1 MSLIGEVI
9 AGRYEL
15 NQLLGR
21 GGMSSVYRAR
31 DTVLER
37 QVAVKLL
44 HEQFAADEDAVERFR
59 REATSVAQLAHP
71 NIVGVIDR
79 GEDGRRQFIVFELID
94 GPNLKEVVRDRGPLP
109 VPEALRYAIEVGG
122 ALGFAHEQG
131 LVHRDVK
138 PQNVLLAPDG
148 GARVTDFGIARAVEL
163 DGLTQTGTVLGT
175 SEYVAPEQARGEQV
189 GPATDVYALGIVLF
203 ELLAGEPPYT
213 GAAFVDIALR
223 HVNDPVPSIRARRVD
238 VPWRLDTAI
247 ARALAKQPVDRF
259 PSMAALVTELEA
271 CLAELGGPSGGQ
283 DAPTMSAPG
292 LAQQVVAA
300 ARAAAAGTARTRSRW
315 PLVVALSG
323 LAVAAA
329 VAVIVASVGGS
340 GSGGGKAFP
349 LQAVATYD
357 PAPGDGHEHDEQI
370 ALAIDGDPATAW
382 STERYGAALDV
393 IGKPGIGL
401 VLDAGR
407 AEALRRV
414 AVVTDTPGFT
424 AEILAGDA
432 PGGPFTAA
440 APSRIVA
447 ARSVFTVAA
456 GVSKRYWVVWLTKLA
471 GDQAHLNE
479 VSAG

>member
-1 MSLIGEVI
+1 
-9 AGRYEL
+9 
-15 NQLLGR
+15 
-21 GGMSSVYRAR
+21 
-31 DTVLER
+31 
-37 QVAVKLL
+37 
-44 HEQFAADEDAVERFR
+44 
-59 REATSVAQLAHP
+59 
-71 NIVGVIDR
+71 
-79 GEDGRRQFIVFELID
+79 
-94 GPNLKEVVRDRGPLP
+94 
-109 VPEALRYAIEVGG
+109 
-122 ALGFAHEQG
+122 
-131 LVHRDVK
+131 
-138 PQNVLLAPDG
+138 
-148 GARVTDFGIARAVEL
+148 
-163 DGLTQTGTVLGT
+163 
-175 SEYVAPEQARGEQV
+175 
-189 GPATDVYALGIVLF
+189 
-203 ELLAGEPPYT
+203 
-213 GAAFVDIALR
+213 
-223 HVNDPVPSIRARRVD
+223 
-238 VPWRLDTAI
+238 
-247 ARALAKQPVDRF
+247 
-259 PSMAALVTELEA
+259 
-271 CLAELGGPSGGQ
+271 
-283 DAPTMSAPG
+283 MSAPG